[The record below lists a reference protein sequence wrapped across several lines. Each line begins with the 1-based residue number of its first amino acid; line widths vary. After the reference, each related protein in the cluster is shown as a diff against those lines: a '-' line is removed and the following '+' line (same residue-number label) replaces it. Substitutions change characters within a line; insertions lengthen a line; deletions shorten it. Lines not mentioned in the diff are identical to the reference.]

1 MYYTTD
7 QVQNASADF
16 ENCLVIP
23 SMLTD
28 FVNTGTSAEATKGGK
43 EAYCFHGD
51 LYFDNDDY
59 RCPDCN
65 CRMHI
70 HNKYPVRLR
79 HLCFG
84 SRVSFVMLDKH
95 RFICPECGKTVMQ
108 TIPFKADH
116 HNITQELLTYTE
128 DLLRFGF
135 TNKQISE
142 LTGLGQHT
150 VKDIDKAQLE
160 RLYTVQTEDG
170 KALKK
175 PEKQAKYLA
184 IDEFKLHNGYKYA
197 THIID
202 LETGHI
208 LWIQEGKKKQV
219 VYDFI
224 DHVGLEWMDGV
235 EAVACDMNS
244 DFQEAFEEKCPHIQP
259 VFDHFHIIKNFN
271 DKVISQVR
279 KDEQKR
285 LLAEGNKEAYRAL
298 KGSRYILTSNRK
310 TLAQKDQ
317 EASKAAEET
326 TIGTLFPVHSVAPR
340 SGNQE
345 RYETLLKS
353 NRLLFTA
360 DLVKE
365 MLIDAYKCDSEIRM
379 AEKIT
384 AIIDTC
390 NATGN
395 SHFQWF
401 ARLLDSHFEGIIAHA
416 SLPISSGRIEGIN
429 NKIKTLRRQ
438 AYGFPD
444 DEYFFLKL
452 IDSSRRGYV
461 RNPVSHKLFH

>member
-1 MYYTTD
+1 M
-7 QVQNASADF
+7 
-16 ENCLVIP
+16 
-23 SMLTD
+23 
-28 FVNTGTSAEATKGGK
+28 
-43 EAYCFHGD
+43 
-51 LYFDNDDY
+51 
-59 RCPDCN
+59 
-65 CRMHI
+65 
-70 HNKYPVRLR
+70 
-79 HLCFG
+79 
-84 SRVSFVMLDKH
+84 
-95 RFICPECGKTVMQ
+95 
-108 TIPFKADH
+108 
-116 HNITQELLTYTE
+116 
-128 DLLRFGF
+128 
-135 TNKQISE
+135 
-142 LTGLGQHT
+142 
-150 VKDIDKAQLE
+150 
-160 RLYTVQTEDG
+160 
-170 KALKK
+170 
-175 PEKQAKYLA
+175 
-184 IDEFKLHNGYKYA
+184 
-197 THIID
+197 
-202 LETGHI
+202 
-208 LWIQEGKKKQV
+208 

-298 KGSRYILTSNRK
+298 KGSRYILTSNRE

-317 EASKAAEET
+317 EASKAVEET
-326 TIGTLFPVHSVAPR
+326 TAGTLFPVHSVAPR
-340 SGNQE
+340 GGNQE
-345 RYETLLKS
+345 RYEALLKS
-353 NRLLFTA
+353 NRLLFAA

-384 AIIDTC
+384 SIIDTC

-395 SHFQWF
+395 SHFLWF
-401 ARLLDSHFEGIIAHA
+401 AKLLDSHFEGIIAHA
-416 SLPISSGRIEGIN
+416 SLPISSGRMEGIN